1 MAEKKESI
9 EISYKA
15 NMSDLT
21 KKLAQMPNVTA
32 KEAKKMVGALDRQL
46 KQAER
51 AAKRSA
57 AASKK
62 AMKASS
68 AAAKRGAKDFKQLGA
83 AASIV
88 GASFVAIGAGAIAL
102 TQEIADLTNELTDAS
117 AKSGIA
123 IETLAGLRLAAKG
136 SGIEFSNL
144 EGGLI
149 KFQTNMREATR
160 GNKNLAAT
168 FADLGIK
175 VADSNGKLK
184 DSDSVFNDTI
194 KSLSKMQA
202 GTERNAVMME
212 LFGKKA
218 GPGLI
223 QSGALQNLEE
233 MSAMAKEFG
242 VNLDE
247 SAIKSMANFQRI
259 MAQFDVISKGV
270 LQDLIESIAG
280 KNSITHSIDLA
291 TKAMIVFSSISVD
304 QLSAIGQ
311 FAENM
316 IGTMTA
322 LGIAITG
329 DFGSAQIII
338 SELAD
343 ETMTAGLNLV
353 NMYDRASEK
362 LEKYAEL
369 SKTVNE
375 ETEEEDE
382 RQRET
387 AKEKEARLKREKA
400 AKKQAAKEAADAAKA
415 AADAAKAELDA
426 REKLHD
432 LFIEHVATEEA
443 QIQDKYNKE
452 MDRLFE
458 IATITGDMNQA
469 NLIALSMTDQLKKDL
484 HNLTLERMEIEN
496 KEAEKNAQK
505 RLDEQF
511 AIAGAALGFS
521 SAIIDNI
528 ETNSKA
534 EHEASLKKL
543 DDMNLDTEAHERAIE
558 EINKA
563 QAAAALK
570 TFRMRQAE
578 SISGIIM
585 STAEGVISALGQY
598 PGPVGMGLSAFLM
611 STAAVQMGTV
621 QSQTPPSMHMGG
633 LANDETSARVL
644 KGEAV
649 LDRSTVRRIG
659 GEQGVKNLQQGGDG
673 GSGSVVI
680 IQPFKH
686 FGRFAKEIGYRKP
699 RRTGIGSY

>member
-46 KQAER
+46 KQAES

-184 DSDSVFNDTI
+184 DSDSVFNETI

-223 QSGALQNLEE
+223 QSGALQNLDE

-322 LGIAITG
+322 LGLVLSR

-343 ETMTAGLNLV
+343 ETITAGLNLV

-400 AKKQAAKEAADAAKA
+400 AKKQAAKAAADAAKA

-469 NLIALSMTDQLKKDL
+469 NLIALSMTDQLKEDL

-505 RLDEQF
+505 RLEEQF
-511 AIAGAALGFS
+511 ALAGAALGFS

-528 ETNSKA
+528 EANSSAQVDAAQKMF
-534 EHEASLKKL
+534 KL
-543 DDMNLDTEAHERAIE
+543 
-558 EINKA
+558 
-563 QAAAALK
+563 
-570 TFRMRQAE
+570 RQAE
-578 SISGIIM
+578 SLAQIGM
-585 STAEGVISALGQY
+585 STAEGIVAANAKY
-598 PGPVGMGLSAFLM
+598 PGPVGMGLTAFLV
-611 STAAVQMGTV
+611 STAAIQAATV
-621 QSQTPPSMHMGG
+621 MSQTPPSMHMGG

-699 RRTGIGSY
+699 KRTGIGSY

>member
-46 KQAER
+46 KQAES

-184 DSDSVFNDTI
+184 DSDSVFNETI

-223 QSGALQNLEE
+223 QSGALQNLDE

-322 LGIAITG
+322 LGLVLSR

-343 ETMTAGLNLV
+343 ETITAGLNLV

-387 AKEKEARLKREKA
+387 AKEKEARLKREKRQ
-400 AKKQAAKEAADAAKA
+400 KSK
-415 AADAAKAELDA
+415 
-426 REKLHD
+426 R
-432 LFIEHVATEEA
+432 
-443 QIQDKYNKE
+443 
-452 MDRLFE
+452 
-458 IATITGDMNQA
+458 
-469 NLIALSMTDQLKKDL
+469 
-484 HNLTLERMEIEN
+484 
-496 KEAEKNAQK
+496 QK
-505 RLDEQF
+505 RPQ
-511 AIAGAALGFS
+511 
-521 SAIIDNI
+521 
-528 ETNSKA
+528 
-534 EHEASLKKL
+534 
-543 DDMNLDTEAHERAIE
+543 
-558 EINKA
+558 
-563 QAAAALK
+563 
-570 TFRMRQAE
+570 MRQKR
-578 SISGIIM
+578 
-585 STAEGVISALGQY
+585 
-598 PGPVGMGLSAFLM
+598 P
-611 STAAVQMGTV
+611 QM
-621 QSQTPPSMHMGG
+621 
-633 LANDETSARVL
+633 
-644 KGEAV
+644 
-649 LDRSTVRRIG
+649 RRK
-659 GEQGVKNLQQGGDG
+659 QN
-673 GSGSVVI
+673 
-680 IQPFKH
+680 
-686 FGRFAKEIGYRKP
+686 
-699 RRTGIGSY
+699 

>member
-46 KQAER
+46 KQAES

-184 DSDSVFNDTI
+184 DSDSVFNETI

-223 QSGALQNLEE
+223 QSGALQNLDE

-322 LGIAITG
+322 LGLVLSR

-343 ETMTAGLNLV
+343 ETITAGLNLV

-400 AKKQAAKEAADAAKA
+400 AKKQAAKAAADAAKA

-469 NLIALSMTDQLKKDL
+469 NLIALSMTDQLKEDL

-505 RLDEQF
+505 RLEEQF
-511 AIAGAALGFS
+511 ALAGAALGFS

-528 ETNSKA
+528 EANSSAQVDAAQKMF
-534 EHEASLKKL
+534 KL
-543 DDMNLDTEAHERAIE
+543 
-558 EINKA
+558 
-563 QAAAALK
+563 
-570 TFRMRQAE
+570 RQAE
-578 SISGIIM
+578 SLAQIGM
-585 STAEGVISALGQY
+585 STAEGIVAANAKY
-598 PGPVGMGLSAFLM
+598 PGPVGMGVTAFLV
-611 STAAVQMGTV
+611 STAAIQAATV
-621 QSQTPPSMHMGG
+621 MSQTPPSMHMGG

-699 RRTGIGSY
+699 KRTGIGSY

>member
-46 KQAER
+46 KQAES

-184 DSDSVFNDTI
+184 DSDSVFNETI

-223 QSGALQNLEE
+223 QSGALQNLDE

-322 LGIAITG
+322 LGLVLSR

-343 ETMTAGLNLV
+343 ETITAGLNLV

-469 NLIALSMTDQLKKDL
+469 NLIALSMTDQLKEDL

-505 RLDEQF
+505 RLEEQF
-511 AIAGAALGFS
+511 ALAGAALGFS

-528 ETNSKA
+528 EANSSAQVDAAQKMF
-534 EHEASLKKL
+534 KL
-543 DDMNLDTEAHERAIE
+543 
-558 EINKA
+558 
-563 QAAAALK
+563 
-570 TFRMRQAE
+570 RQAE
-578 SISGIIM
+578 SLAQIGM
-585 STAEGVISALGQY
+585 STAEGIVAANAKY
-598 PGPVGMGLSAFLM
+598 PGPVGMGLTAFLV
-611 STAAVQMGTV
+611 STAAIQAATV
-621 QSQTPPSMHMGG
+621 MSQTPPSMHMGG

-699 RRTGIGSY
+699 KRTGIGSY